1 MTVAIP
7 QLSFEQRLDRAPL
20 TPAMGLLW
28 LLSAGLIAL
37 DGFDFFV
44 IGVAIPFL
52 KRDFGLD
59 AATLGAVATA
69 AVVGSLVGSIT
80 LGPITDQVGRKP
92 MLIVD
97 VALFVVATAGTALA
111 WNAASLIAFR
121 FLVGVAIGADY
132 PISVAYITENVPAR
146 YRGRLVI
153 GAFTFQAVGA
163 MLGALTGVEVIS
175 LFQAIYPDPEPM
187 AVQYAWR
194 WMLGVG
200 VILALVVAAVRLSVQ
215 LESPRYHIS
224 RGEYDAAAAT
234 ASQLLGEPITITA
247 EDEPPPE
254 TEPVALATLFT
265 STYRRPTILA
275 SLPWFLQ
282 DIATYGIGIFTPV
295 IIAKLALSTET
306 DFLVREIKSAQ
317 GAALVDVFLIVGFL
331 CAVVLVERWG
341 RMRLQILGFIG
352 MAVGLLLLAGSGR
365 VASGSSVET
374 GLVLGGFLVFN
385 LMMNAGPNATTFLLS
400 GEVFPTHLRATGAGF
415 AASFAKA
422 GAVLGTFVLPIFT
435 KSWGIPPLL
444 VGLAIICLLA
454 ALTTQRFRIETT
466 GQSLEAVQGWE
477 PSQPTDSD
485 VLPVIPQSKEAQP

>member
-1 MTVAIP
+1 MTATVAS
-7 QLSFEQRLDRAPL
+7 QSFEQRLDNAGL
-20 TPAMGLLW
+20 TRAMGLLW

-44 IGVAIPFL
+44 IGVALPFL

-59 AATLGAVATA
+59 AITVGAVATA

-80 LGPITDQVGRKP
+80 LGPITDKVGRKP

-97 VALFVVATAGTALA
+97 VVLFVVATAGTALA

-163 MLGALTGVEVIS
+163 MLGALTGVGVIT

-200 VILALVVAAVRLSVQ
+200 VVLAVIVAAVRLTVQ

-224 RGEYDAAAAT
+224 RGEYAEASEA
-234 ASQLLGEPITITA
+234 ASQLLGEAIVITA
-247 EDEPPPE
+247 EEEPPPE
-254 TEPVALATLFT
+254 TEPVALTKLFT
-265 STYRRPTILA
+265 PTHRRSTLLA

-295 IIAKLALSTET
+295 IIARLALSTET
-306 DFLVREIKSAQ
+306 NVLVREIKSAQ

-352 MAVGLLLLAGSGR
+352 MAVGLLLLATSGLVTTGSG
-365 VASGSSVET
+365 AET
-374 GLVLGGFLVFN
+374 GLVLTGFLVFN

-444 VGLAIICLLA
+444 VGLAIICVLA
-454 ALTTQRFRIETT
+454 ALITHRVRIETT
-466 GQSLEAVQGWE
+466 GQSLEAVQDWE
-477 PSQPTDSD
+477 RSQSA
-485 VLPVIPQSKEAQP
+485 VLSAQSRPLSPQGD